1 MPFKLEPTYGM
12 DASGKLIYTK
22 NQVVLSG
29 NRILLSI
36 QEIGT
41 TEIFATALLHS
52 PNGRFVAVVGYGE
65 YIIYTALAWR
75 NKAFG
80 SGTGFAWVGD
90 SNTYAVLESKVTLRV
105 FKNLEER
112 GDAGMKGTG
121 SWAVDAIY
129 GCPVLGARGKG
140 FVIFWGWESGEI
152 VRRID
157 VDAKNVSL

>member
-1 MPFKLEPTYGM
+1 MT
-12 DASGKLIYTK
+12 
-22 NQVVLSG
+22 VV
-29 NRILLSI
+29 
-36 QEIGT
+36 
-41 TEIFATALLHS
+41 A
-52 PNGRFVAVVGYGE
+52 
-65 YIIYTALAWR
+65 ALAWR
-75 NKAFG
+75 NRAFG

-90 SNTYAVLESKVTLRV
+90 SNTYAVLESKVKLRV

-129 GCPVLGARGKG
+129 GGPVLGARGMG

-157 VDAKNVSL
+157 VVHDTSTLIDLLVDDRDTRGEHSMSLLRSRAGEWC